1 MKICL
6 PIAEIS
12 VDAFFVALPW
22 WASGHSVQHVWC
34 RPRVFMT
41 LLLFFGIP
49 PAVVVATETNQIV
62 ASSLYRALEHF
73 RRTASI

>member
-12 VDAFFVALPW
+12 VDAFLMLCCGGLLGVPFSMFGVN
-22 WASGHSVQHVWC
+22 SVFYD
-34 RPRVFMT
+34 PAA
-41 LLLFFGIP
+41 FFAIP

-73 RRTASI
+73 RRTAAI